1 MRLGEKQWNTIQ
13 TKTKRTKV
21 NAVPFSIKLEYVHCM
36 CADVMI
42 CPFCL
47 AAVAEEK
54 FKEVMDSYEAI
65 KLERQNG
72 SC

>member
-1 MRLGEKQWNTIQ
+1 MWFVVSSQPLS
-13 TKTKRTKV
+13 V
-21 NAVPFSIKLEYVHCM
+21 NLTYVHHANLCSI
-36 CADVMI
+36 AG
-42 CPFCL
+42 FFFF
-47 AAVAEEK
+47 AEVAEAK